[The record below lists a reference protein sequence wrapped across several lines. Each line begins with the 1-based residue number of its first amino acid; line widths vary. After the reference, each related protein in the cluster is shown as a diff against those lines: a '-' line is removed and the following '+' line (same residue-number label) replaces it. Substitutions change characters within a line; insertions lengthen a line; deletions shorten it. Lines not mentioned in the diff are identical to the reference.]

1 MNDKKTILLTGGSG
15 FIGRNIKES
24 YLSKKYNIISPSH
37 KELDL
42 LDDKKVKHF
51 FETNNIDIVIHSACR
66 AGHRNAPH
74 PELVFYENM
83 LMYYNLIKNENKF
96 KKMIVFGSGAI
107 YDMRYY
113 LPKMK
118 EEYCGIHI
126 PVDQHGFSRY
136 LIYKDIESRNK
147 VVELRIFGIFG
158 KYEDYA
164 IRFISNMICKAIF
177 DLPLSIKQN
186 RKFDYIWVNDFIK
199 ILELFIEKE
208 NFNYKTYNITPDNSI
223 ELIELAKM
231 VLEISKKDLQIVLL
245 NKEMG
250 MEYSGD
256 NSRLKKEF
264 KNIQFTDFKISIKN
278 LLDYYISIKEQIDKK
293 SLLEDK

>member
-1 MNDKKTILLTGGSG
+1 MNKKTILLTGGSG

-42 LDDKKVKHF
+42 LNEEKVKDF
-51 FETNNIDIVIHSACR
+51 FDSNDIDFIIHSACR

-74 PELVFYENM
+74 PELVFYDNM
-83 LMYYNLIKNENKF
+83 LMYYNLIKNENRF
-96 KKMIVFGSGAI
+96 KKMIVLGSGAI
-107 YDMRYY
+107 YDMRHYM
-113 LPKMK
+113 PKMK
-118 EEYCGIHI
+118 EDYCGMHI
-126 PVDQHGFSRY
+126 PIDQHGFSKY
-136 LIYKDIESRNK
+136 LIYKDIENRNK

-158 KYEDYA
+158 KYEDYS
-164 IRFISNMICKAIF
+164 IRFISNMICKSIF
-177 DLPLSIKQN
+177 DLPLTIKQN
-186 RKFDYIWVNDFIK
+186 KKFDYIWVNDFIK
-199 ILELFIEKE
+199 ILEFFIEKE
-208 NFNYKTYNITPDNSI
+208 EFNYKTYNITPDNSI

-231 VLEISKKDLQIVLL
+231 VLEISKKDLPIVLL

-278 LLDYYISIKEQIDKK
+278 LLDYYISIKERIDKN
-293 SLLEDK
+293 LLKVDK